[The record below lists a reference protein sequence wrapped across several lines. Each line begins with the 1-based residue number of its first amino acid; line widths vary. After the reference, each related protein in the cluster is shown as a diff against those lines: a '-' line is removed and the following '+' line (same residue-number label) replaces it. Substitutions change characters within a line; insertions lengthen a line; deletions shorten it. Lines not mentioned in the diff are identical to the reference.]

1 MLAKFKNFKLTQ
13 LLLVII
19 FVSCTVP
26 DESSVQDTTTTTES
40 QDTTTTTVAPST
52 TTTVAPSTTTTTVA
66 SSTTTTTV
74 ASSTKYTDY
83 RNVKLF
89 RASTISDAHV
99 NVLNE
104 YVEYSEKTLFSDPR
118 VKLQNLYPIL
128 IVQTDRNN
136 YQSAIDLETEY
147 CDYLLEFSPTDYL
160 SGKCNLEYNPKK
172 SDGSIGLFTDN
183 GQPAGSSISGTPSD
197 DNCCYLF
204 ISGSHDLPQH
214 KSSMAYVTIHEM
226 FHIFQISNYV
236 DLGWSY
242 DDRLKISGKIS
253 GDGLEHKPYWMEG
266 PAVYFSHLYYS
277 RNINDFTHFREEM
290 RRGLFDCYC
299 SDGKANIIDRYLN
312 GPKLY
317 NVTWES
323 DWAVGY
329 QVGAWFIA
337 YIINIHGEDS
347 IFDFWFKTQNGK
359 LFEENFLDV
368 YGKDYKTYVDEFEDF
383 IRNSSKLEIMSILPS
398 S

>member
-1 MLAKFKNFKLTQ
+1 MIKLVRII
-13 LLLVII
+13 LFLVFISCS
-19 FVSCTVP
+19 VSDNTSAE
-26 DESSVQDTTTTTES
+26 DITTSTTEDTTTTI
-40 QDTTTTTVAPST
+40 
-52 TTTVAPSTTTTTVA
+52 APSTTTTTTTTIA
-66 SSTTTTTV
+66 PSTTTTTI
-74 ASSTKYTDY
+74 APSTTTTTIAPSTKYTDY
-83 RNVKLF
+83 RNITLF

-99 NVLNE
+99 NILNE
-104 YVEYSEKTLFSDPR
+104 YVEYTEKTLFSDPR
-118 VKLQNLYPIL
+118 VKLQNLYPII

-183 GQPAGSSISGTPSD
+183 GQPAGSSISGTPAD

-266 PAVYFSHLYYS
+266 PAVYFSHLFYS
-277 RNINDFTHFREEM
+277 RNINDMSHFKNEM
-290 RRGLFDCYC
+290 KRGLYTCYC
-299 SDGKANIIDRYLN
+299 GDGKPTIRERYLN

-329 QVGAWFIA
+329 QVGAWFVA
-337 YIINIHGEDS
+337 YLNNIHGEDS

-368 YGKDYKTYVDEFEDF
+368 YGKDYRTYVDEFEDF
-383 IRNSSKLEIMSILPS
+383 IRNSSESEIMSILPS